1 LSFNTV
7 YSDLLCPFCNE
18 KVQSGVG
25 FRWGVIANIKYQ
37 PGDRVVW
44 RGGNSRPSQRPQVAL
59 VKTVGYFNCDNVRCS
74 SWQDCYPT
82 VQRALITIE
91 DDAIKDVSVYE
102 GEATDDGFDIIEP
115 KDLS

>member
-7 YSDLLCPFCNE
+7 YSDLECPFCKE

-25 FRWGVIANIKYQ
+25 FRWGTIANIKYRT
-37 PGDRVVW
+37 GDRVDW
-44 RGGNSRPSQRPQVAL
+44 SRGPTRPSVKPDATV
-59 VKTVGYFNCDNVRCS
+59 VKTVGYFNCDNIRCS
-74 SWQDCYPT
+74 TWQDCYPA
-82 VQRALITIE
+82 VQRALVTIE
-91 DDAIKDVSVYE
+91 DDQIKDVSAFD